1 MRVQCATYN
10 GHLGEGQS
18 VLPGQSGKEEIELAS
33 WLNATLARD
42 GKGESDAPDL
52 VAVGF
57 QEMIPLHLALAGF
70 TSTALDLHEDKLKL
84 AIEETHSR
92 EKGERE
98 T

>member
-1 MRVQCATYN
+1 MKSCRHNLLLPPTSLSSHLKLDRTMRVQCATYN

-18 VLPGQSGKEEIELAS
+18 VLPGQSGKEEVELAS

-57 QEMIPLHLALAGF
+57 QEMIPLVRTLLL
-70 TSTALDLHEDKLKL
+70 SVD
-84 AIEETHSR
+84 S
-92 EKGERE
+92 
-98 T
+98 